1 MTARL
6 VAWLWRHGRRP
17 GLPTDRDDTDSSRQ
31 EIETRQA
38 AVEVRLRA
46 LRARAAASQRPPTTE
61 EPPRE

>member
-17 GLPTDRDDTDSSRQ
+17 GLPTDRDDADSSRE
-31 EIETRQA
+31 EIEARQA

-46 LRARAAASQRPPTTE
+46 VRARAAASQRPPASE
-61 EPPRE
+61 ESRRG